1 MFIKKQKQ
9 NNNQLRFRVV
19 SRPSLASFRAS
30 SRREDEGFTLIEFLI
45 YIGIVVF
52 LMGSLTF
59 ISLNVLRVRA
69 KINAI
74 DRVSRNTEMAMNT
87 ITNMVQNAKSV
98 NSAGSSLSLE
108 IYQSHNDPTVFTL
121 SDGKIMMSRGGRA
134 PVPITT
140 EGVEITDLTFTNP
153 TPRMVEIEITMKNVN
168 PQNLFYYE
176 FEGIFNTKENVRHSE

>member
-1 MFIKKQKQ
+1 MSKVNCQK
-9 NNNQLRFRVV
+9 
-19 SRPSLASFRAS
+19 
-30 SRREDEGFTLIEFLI
+30 GFTLIEFLI

-52 LMGSLTF
+52 LMSSLTF

-98 NSAGSSLSLE
+98 NSAGGSLNLE

-121 SDGKIMMSRGGRA
+121 SDGKIMMSRGGRVA
-134 PVPITT
+134 VPITT
-140 EGVEITDLTFTNP
+140 EGVEVTDLTFTNP
-153 TPRMVEIEITMKNVN
+153 TSRMVEIEITMRNVN

-176 FEGIFNTKENVRHSE
+176 FEGTFNTKENVRHSN